1 MIKKTFIK
9 HRSKLYIGLTFS
21 IPYLVFAPDIMGVQ
35 VLLLGYFLG
44 LMISLQA
51 IPRYIKLILALEDRI
66 NLKTGFLTPA
76 RLLRV
81 VWHAPPVLLIQAIAG
96 SIVTTWDVTLV
107 LILASCSLHMIAIST
122 AYKGLGDRTSN
133 SLLSFCVSAALVTLS
148 LLVSATLYLP
158 IGLGLL
164 LCWMLIVSLYYDLRS
179 VFYPKHGVGVFF
191 GTFNPVHKTHVK
203 ILQDAIQQRG
213 LRKVYIHPTTVPKLH
228 RVALEK
234 GEISIS
240 EQAGMRVYSTTT
252 IADPY
257 KQYFPTGRKFY
268 EYELRQQ
275 LLQAALLDA
284 GLQDKVEILDWPE
297 TYDQGGFFAVLEKIK
312 STLADGDPLH
322 GIHGSDVGGMW
333 VRNIFEL
340 SGGIY
345 PYPVVRSDCI
355 SATAIREG
363 AIGYTTPTIEAFLEA
378 TRAGKDFIFPTG
390 YLFKYNN
397 MDRRME

>member
-21 IPYLVFAPDIMGVQ
+21 IPYLVFAPNIMGVQ

-44 LMISLQA
+44 LMISLEA

-66 NLKTGFLTPA
+66 NLKMGFLTPA

-81 VWHAPPVLLIQAIAG
+81 AWHAPLVLLIQSIAG

-107 LILASCSLHMIAIST
+107 LILASCSLYMIAISA
-122 AYKGLGDRTSN
+122 AYKGWGDRASN
-133 SLLSFCVSAALVTLS
+133 SLLSFCISATLVTIS
-148 LLVSATLYLP
+148 LLVPAALYLS
-158 IGLGLL
+158 IGLGVL
-164 LCWMLIVSLYYDLRS
+164 LCWMLVVSLYYDLRS
-179 VFYPKHGVGVFF
+179 VFYPKHGIGVFF

-203 ILQDAIQQRG
+203 ILQEAIQQRG

-240 EQAGMRVYSTTT
+240 EQAGMRVYSTTA

-312 STLADGDPLH
+312 STLAHGAPLH
-322 GIHGSDVGGMW
+322 GMHGSDVGGMW

-378 TRAGKDFIFPTG
+378 TRTGKDFVFPTG

>member
-9 HRSKLYIGLTFS
+9 HRSKIYTGLTFS
-21 IPYLVFAPDIMGVQ
+21 IPFLVFAPSIMGVQ
-35 VLLLGYFLG
+35 ALLLSYLLG
-44 LMISLQA
+44 LMTSLVA
-51 IPRYIKLILALEDRI
+51 IPHYIKWILELEDRI
-66 NLKTGFLTPA
+66 NLKLGFLTPA

-81 VWHAPPVLLIQAIAG
+81 IWHAPLVLLIQAIAG
-96 SIVTTWDVTLV
+96 STVMLWDITSL
-107 LILASCSLHMIAIST
+107 LILASCSLHMIAISA
-122 AYKGLGDRTSN
+122 AYKGWGDRVSN
-133 SLLSFCVSAALVTLS
+133 SLLSFCISAALVTFS
-148 LLVSATLYLP
+148 LIVSATLYLS
-158 IGLGLL
+158 IGLSLL
-164 LCWMLIVSLYYDLRS
+164 LCWMLIISLYSDLRS
-179 VFYPKHGVGVFF
+179 IFYPKHGVGVFF

-213 LRKVYIHPTTVPKLH
+213 LRKIYIHPTTVPKLH

-240 EQAGMRVYSTTT
+240 KQGGMRVYSTTT

-257 KQYFPTGRKFY
+257 KSYFPTGRKFY

-275 LLQAALLDA
+275 LLQAAILDA

-297 TYDQGGFFAVLEKIK
+297 TYDHGGFFAVLEKVK
-312 STLADGDPLH
+312 STLAHGEPLH
-322 GIHGSDVGGMW
+322 GMHGTDVGGIW

-345 PYPVVRSDCI
+345 PSPVVRSDCI

-378 TRAGKDFIFPTG
+378 TRAGKDFVFPTG
-390 YLFKYNN
+390 YLFKNTN